1 MQRTV
6 SNYKR
11 SILTMKADI
20 DKILGKVNYFHANHR
35 EALNR
40 EIKKYEK
47 RLHQILAIRRQ
58 KKYEREIILMLE
70 KVIHHHYLIAPLK
83 MEIFEKKILVAK

>member
-1 MQRTV
+1 MRRTV

-83 MEIFEKKILVAK
+83 MEIFEKKINS

>member
-40 EIKKYEK
+40 EIKNYEK

-58 KKYEREIILMLE
+58 KKYERERERERDHIDVRESNTPSLLNSSTE
-70 KVIHHHYLIAPLK
+70 NGN
-83 MEIFEKKILVAK
+83 F